1 MRGRTRMKNTLGII
15 IGFDSNNDLREL
27 SEHRPVASVPFGG
40 RYRVIDFMMSNLVNS
55 GCYQVA
61 VLMRDKYQSLLDHL
75 GSGKDWDLSRK
86 RGGMFLLP
94 PNAFAPKSSP
104 LVTENYR
111 TSLEALG
118 SISDMLNKNK
128 SEHVLIC
135 SADIVANI
143 PLDEVMKEHKKSEAD
158 VTIVCT
164 KNPEGG
170 AFDMFLDLSPRHE
183 VEDIRNGDNMG
194 GKCKYKSMGIYI
206 MKRKYL
212 QSLLS
217 DCVTHNLRSFERD
230 AMQHVFKRGDKVHGY
245 VFDKYSAK
253 IENVK
258 GYFSASM
265 DMLDKDIRDQVFLK
279 NRPIL
284 TKIYDEA
291 PTYYGEDA
299 EVSDS
304 LIADGSRIEGTVEN
318 SIIFR
323 GCTIAKDAVVKDSI
337 VLPNSSIGEGVE
349 LSYVVTDKG
358 VTVRE
363 NRKMMGSATYPVAIA
378 KNATV

>member
-1 MRGRTRMKNTLGII
+1 MKNTLGII
-15 IGFDSNNDLREL
+15 IGFDGNNDLREL

-304 LIADGSRIEGTVEN
+304 LIADGSCIEGTVEN

>member
-1 MRGRTRMKNTLGII
+1 MKNTLGII

-40 RYRVIDFMMSNLVNS
+40 RYRVIDFMLSNLVNS
-55 GCYQVA
+55 GCYQVG
-61 VLMRDKYQSLLDHL
+61 VLMRDKYQSLMDHL

-86 RGGMFLLP
+86 RGGLMMLP

-104 LVTENYR
+104 LVTENYH

-118 SISDMLNKNK
+118 SVSDMLQK
-128 SEHVLIC
+128 SKCEHVVVC
-135 SADIVANI
+135 GADIIANI
-143 PLDEVMKEHKKSEAD
+143 PLDEAMREHKKSGAD

-164 KNPEGG
+164 KNGDGG
-170 AFDMFLDLSPRHE
+170 AFDMFLNLSPRHE
-183 VEDIRNGDNMG
+183 VSDIRNGDNAG
-194 GKCKYKSMGIYI
+194 GKCKYKSLGIYI

-212 QSLLS
+212 LDLLS
-217 DCVTHNLRSFERD
+217 DCVTHNLHSFERD
-230 AMQHVFKRGDKVHGY
+230 AMQHVFNRGDSIQAY
-245 VFDKYSAK
+245 VFDKYVAK
-253 IENVK
+253 IEDVK
-258 GYFSASM
+258 SYFSASM

-284 TKIYDEA
+284 TKIHDSA

-299 EVSDS
+299 VVSDS

-323 GCTIAKDAVVKDSI
+323 GCNIAKGAVVKDSI
-337 VLPNSSIGEGVE
+337 IMQSGIISEGVE

-363 NRKMMGSATYPVAIA
+363 NRKMMGHATYPVAIA
-378 KNATV
+378 KNTIV

>member
-1 MRGRTRMKNTLGII
+1 MKNTLGII

-299 EVSDS
+299 KVSDS

-323 GCTIAKDAVVKDSI
+323 GCTIAKDAIVKDSI

-363 NRKMMGSATYPVAIA
+363 NRKMIGGATYPVAIA

>member
-1 MRGRTRMKNTLGII
+1 MKNTLGII
-15 IGFDSNNDLREL
+15 IGFDGNNDLREL

-135 SADIVANI
+135 SADIVANT

>member
-1 MRGRTRMKNTLGII
+1 MKNTLGII
-15 IGFDSNNDLREL
+15 IGFDGNNDLREL

-170 AFDMFLDLSPRHE
+170 AFDMFLGLSPRHE

-323 GCTIAKDAVVKDSI
+323 GCTIAKDTVVKDSI

>member
-1 MRGRTRMKNTLGII
+1 MKNTLGII

-40 RYRVIDFMMSNLVNS
+40 RYRVIDFILSNLVNS
-55 GCYQVA
+55 GCYQVG
-61 VLMRDKYQSLLDHL
+61 VLMRDKYQSLMDHL

-86 RGGMFLLP
+86 RGGLMLCP

-104 LVTENYR
+104 LVTENYH

-118 SISDMLNKNK
+118 SVSDMLQK
-128 SEHVLIC
+128 SKCEHVVVC
-135 SADIVANI
+135 GADIIANI
-143 PLDEVMKEHKKSEAD
+143 PLDEAMREHKKSGAD

-164 KNPEGG
+164 KNGDGG
-170 AFDMFLDLSPRHE
+170 AFDMFLNLSPRHE
-183 VEDIRNGDNMG
+183 VSDIRNGDNAG
-194 GKCKYKSMGIYI
+194 GKCKYKSLGIYI

-212 QSLLS
+212 LDLLS
-217 DCVTHNLRSFERD
+217 DCVTHNLHSFERD
-230 AMQHVFKRGDKVHGY
+230 AMQHVFNRGDAIQAY
-245 VFDKYSAK
+245 VFDKYVAK
-253 IENVK
+253 IEDVK
-258 GYFSASM
+258 SYFSASM

-284 TKIYDEA
+284 TKIHDSA

-299 EVSDS
+299 VVSDS

-323 GCTIAKDAVVKDSI
+323 GCRIAKGAVVKDSI
-337 VLPNSSIGEGVE
+337 IMQSGIISEGVE

-363 NRKMMGSATYPVAIA
+363 NRKMMGHATYPVAIA
-378 KNATV
+378 KNTIV

>member
-1 MRGRTRMKNTLGII
+1 MKNTLGII

-104 LVTENYR
+104 LVTENYH

-143 PLDEVMKEHKKSEAD
+143 PLDEVMKEHKQSEAD

-164 KNPEGG
+164 KNAEGG

-206 MKRKYL
+206 MKREYL
-212 QSLLS
+212 LQLLA

-230 AMQHVFKRGDKVHGY
+230 AMQHVFGNGDKIHGY

-258 GYFSASM
+258 GYFTASM
-265 DMLDKDIRDQVFLK
+265 DMLDKDIRDQVFLQ

-304 LIADGSRIEGTVEN
+304 LIADGSRIEGKVEN
-318 SIIFR
+318 SIVFR
-323 GCTIAKDAVVKDSI
+323 GCTIAKDAVIKDSI
-337 VLPNSSIGEGVE
+337 VLPNSTIGQGVE

-363 NRKMMGSATYPVAIA
+363 NRKMMGSESYPVAIA

>member
-1 MRGRTRMKNTLGII
+1 MKNTLGII

-164 KNPEGG
+164 KNSEGG

-265 DMLDKDIRDQVFLK
+265 DMLDKDIRDQVFLE

-304 LIADGSRIEGTVEN
+304 LIADGSRIEGTVKN

-363 NRKMMGSATYPVAIA
+363 NRKMVGGATYPVAIA

>member
-1 MRGRTRMKNTLGII
+1 MKNTLGII

-40 RYRVIDFMMSNLVNS
+40 RYRVIDFMLSNLVNS
-55 GCYQVA
+55 GCYQVG
-61 VLMRDKYQSLLDHL
+61 VLMRDKYQSLMDHL

-217 DCVTHNLRSFERD
+217 DCVTHNLCSFERD

-265 DMLDKDIRDQVFLK
+265 DMLDKDIRDQVFLE

-304 LIADGSRIEGTVEN
+304 LIADGSRIEGTVKN

-363 NRKMMGSATYPVAIA
+363 NRKMVGGATYPVAIA

>member
-1 MRGRTRMKNTLGII
+1 MKNTLGII

-183 VEDIRNGDNMG
+183 VEDIRNGDNIG

-323 GCTIAKDAVVKDSI
+323 GCTIAKDAIVKDSI

-363 NRKMMGSATYPVAIA
+363 NRKMVGGATYPVAIA

>member
-1 MRGRTRMKNTLGII
+1 MKNTLGII

-170 AFDMFLDLSPRHE
+170 AFDMFLGLSPRHE

-318 SIIFR
+318 SIICR

-337 VLPNSSIGEGVE
+337 VLPNNSIGEGVE

>member
-1 MRGRTRMKNTLGII
+1 MKNTLGII

-258 GYFSASM
+258 SYFSASM

-304 LIADGSRIEGTVEN
+304 LIADGSRIEGTVKN

-337 VLPNSSIGEGVE
+337 VLPNSSISEGVE

-363 NRKMMGSATYPVAIA
+363 NRKMIGGATYPVAIA

>member
-1 MRGRTRMKNTLGII
+1 MKNTLGII
-15 IGFDSNNDLREL
+15 IGFDGNNDLREL

-170 AFDMFLDLSPRHE
+170 AFDMFLGLSPRHE

-363 NRKMMGSATYPVAIA
+363 NRKMVGGATYPVAIA

>member
-1 MRGRTRMKNTLGII
+1 MKNTLGII

-164 KNPEGG
+164 KNSEGG

-304 LIADGSRIEGTVEN
+304 LIADGSHIEGTVEN

>member
-1 MRGRTRMKNTLGII
+1 MKNTLGII

-40 RYRVIDFMMSNLVNS
+40 RYRVIDFMLSNLVNS
-55 GCYQVA
+55 GCYQVG
-61 VLMRDKYQSLLDHL
+61 VLMRDKYQSLMDHL

-86 RGGMFLLP
+86 RGGLMLCP

-104 LVTENYR
+104 LVTENYH

-118 SISDMLNKNK
+118 SVSDMLQK
-128 SEHVLIC
+128 SKCEHVVVC
-135 SADIVANI
+135 GADIIANI
-143 PLDEVMKEHKKSEAD
+143 PLDEAMREHKKSGAD

-164 KNPEGG
+164 KNGDGG
-170 AFDMFLDLSPRHE
+170 AFDMFLNLSPRHE
-183 VEDIRNGDNMG
+183 VSDIRNGDNAG
-194 GKCKYKSMGIYI
+194 GKCKYKSLGIYI

-212 QSLLS
+212 LDLLS
-217 DCVTHNLRSFERD
+217 DCVTHNLHSFERD
-230 AMQHVFKRGDKVHGY
+230 AMQHVFNRGDAIQAY
-245 VFDKYSAK
+245 VFDKYVAK
-253 IENVK
+253 IEDVK
-258 GYFSASM
+258 SYFSASM

-284 TKIYDEA
+284 TKIHDSA

-299 EVSDS
+299 VVSDS

-323 GCTIAKDAVVKDSI
+323 GCNIAKGAVVKDSI
-337 VLPNSSIGEGVE
+337 IMQSGIISEGVE

-363 NRKMMGSATYPVAIA
+363 NRKMMGHATYPVAIA
-378 KNATV
+378 KNTIV

>member
-1 MRGRTRMKNTLGII
+1 MKNTLGII
-15 IGFDSNNDLREL
+15 IGFDGNNDLREL

-170 AFDMFLDLSPRHE
+170 AFDMFLGLSPRHE

-323 GCTIAKDAVVKDSI
+323 GCTIAKDAIVKDSI

-363 NRKMMGSATYPVAIA
+363 NRKMIGGATYPVAIA

>member
-1 MRGRTRMKNTLGII
+1 MKNTLGII

-40 RYRVIDFMMSNLVNS
+40 RYRVIDFMMSKLVNS

-323 GCTIAKDAVVKDSI
+323 GCTIAKDAIVKDSI

-363 NRKMMGSATYPVAIA
+363 NRKMVGGATYPVAIA

>member
-1 MRGRTRMKNTLGII
+1 MKNTLGII

-217 DCVTHNLRSFERD
+217 DCVTHNLCSFERD

-265 DMLDKDIRDQVFLK
+265 DMLDKDIRDQVFLE

-304 LIADGSRIEGTVEN
+304 LIADGSRIEGTVKN

-363 NRKMMGSATYPVAIA
+363 NRKMVGSATYPVAIA

>member
-1 MRGRTRMKNTLGII
+1 MKNTLGII
-15 IGFDSNNDLREL
+15 IGFDGNNDLREL

-304 LIADGSRIEGTVEN
+304 LIADGSRIEGTVKN

-323 GCTIAKDAVVKDSI
+323 GCTIAKDAIVKDSI

-363 NRKMMGSATYPVAIA
+363 NRKMVGGATYPVAIA

>member
-1 MRGRTRMKNTLGII
+1 MKNTLGII

-363 NRKMMGSATYPVAIA
+363 NRKMIGGATYPVAIA

>member
-1 MRGRTRMKNTLGII
+1 MKNTLGII

-170 AFDMFLDLSPRHE
+170 AFDMFLGLSPRHE

-194 GKCKYKSMGIYI
+194 VKCKYKSMGIYI

-304 LIADGSRIEGTVEN
+304 LIADGSRIEGTVKN

-363 NRKMMGSATYPVAIA
+363 NRKMVGGATYPVAIA

>member
-1 MRGRTRMKNTLGII
+1 MKNTLGII

-170 AFDMFLDLSPRHE
+170 AFDMFLNLSPRHE

-212 QSLLS
+212 LQLLA

-323 GCTIAKDAVVKDSI
+323 GCTIAKDAIVKDSI

-363 NRKMMGSATYPVAIA
+363 NRKMIGGATYPVAIA

>member
-1 MRGRTRMKNTLGII
+1 MKNTLGII
-15 IGFDSNNDLREL
+15 IGFDNNNDLREL

-40 RYRVIDFMMSNLVNS
+40 RYRVIDFILSNLVNS
-55 GCYQVA
+55 GCYQVG
-61 VLMRDKYQSLLDHL
+61 VLMRDKYQSLMDHL

-86 RGGMFLLP
+86 RGGLMMLP

-104 LVTENYR
+104 LVTENYH

-118 SISDMLNKNK
+118 SVSDMLQK
-128 SEHVLIC
+128 SKCEHVVVC
-135 SADIVANI
+135 GADIIANI
-143 PLDEVMKEHKKSEAD
+143 PLDEAMREHKKSGAD

-164 KNPEGG
+164 KNGDGG
-170 AFDMFLDLSPRHE
+170 AFDMFLNLSPRHE
-183 VEDIRNGDNMG
+183 VNDIRNGDNAG
-194 GKCKYKSMGIYI
+194 GKCKYKSLGIYI

-212 QSLLS
+212 LDLLS
-217 DCVTHNLRSFERD
+217 DCVTHNLHSFERD
-230 AMQHVFKRGDKVHGY
+230 AMQHVFNRGDAIQAY
-245 VFDKYSAK
+245 VFDKYAAK
-253 IENVK
+253 IEDVK
-258 GYFSASM
+258 SYFSASM

-279 NRPIL
+279 SRPIL
-284 TKIYDEA
+284 TKIHDSA

-299 EVSDS
+299 VVSDS

-323 GCTIAKDAVVKDSI
+323 GCKIAKGAVVKDSI
-337 VLPNSSIGEGVE
+337 IMQSGIISEGVE

-363 NRKMMGSATYPVAIA
+363 NRKMMGHATYPVAIA
-378 KNATV
+378 KNTIV

>member
-1 MRGRTRMKNTLGII
+1 
-15 IGFDSNNDLREL
+15 
-27 SEHRPVASVPFGG
+27 
-40 RYRVIDFMMSNLVNS
+40 
-55 GCYQVA
+55 
-61 VLMRDKYQSLLDHL
+61 
-75 GSGKDWDLSRK
+75 
-86 RGGMFLLP
+86 
-94 PNAFAPKSSP
+94 
-104 LVTENYR
+104 
-111 TSLEALG
+111 
-118 SISDMLNKNK
+118 MLNKNK

-170 AFDMFLDLSPRHE
+170 AFDMFLGLSPRHE

-323 GCTIAKDAVVKDSI
+323 GCTIAKDAIVKDSI

>member
-1 MRGRTRMKNTLGII
+1 MKNTLGII
-15 IGFDSNNDLREL
+15 IGFDGNNDLREL

-164 KNPEGG
+164 KNSEGG

-230 AMQHVFKRGDKVHGY
+230 AMQHVFKRGDKIHGY

-291 PTYYGEDA
+291 PTYYGENA

-304 LIADGSRIEGTVEN
+304 LIADGSRIEGTVKN

-323 GCTIAKDAVVKDSI
+323 GCTIAKDAIVKDSI

-363 NRKMMGSATYPVAIA
+363 NRKMVGGATYPVAIA

>member
-1 MRGRTRMKNTLGII
+1 MKNTLGII

-40 RYRVIDFMMSNLVNS
+40 RYRVIDFMLSNLVNS
-55 GCYQVA
+55 GCYQVG
-61 VLMRDKYQSLLDHL
+61 VLMRDKYQSLMDHL

-86 RGGMFLLP
+86 RGGLMLCP

-104 LVTENYR
+104 LVTENYH

-118 SISDMLNKNK
+118 SVSDMLQK
-128 SEHVLIC
+128 SKCEHVVVC
-135 SADIVANI
+135 GADIIANI
-143 PLDEVMKEHKKSEAD
+143 PLDEAMREHKKSGAD

-164 KNPEGG
+164 KNTDGG
-170 AFDMFLDLSPRHE
+170 PFDMFLNLSPRHE
-183 VEDIRNGDNMG
+183 VNDIRNGDNAG
-194 GKCKYKSMGIYI
+194 GKCKYKSLGIYI

-212 QSLLS
+212 LDLLS
-217 DCVTHNLRSFERD
+217 DCVTHNLHSFERD
-230 AMQHVFKRGDKVHGY
+230 AMQHVFNRGDSIQAY
-245 VFDKYSAK
+245 VFDKYVAK
-253 IENVK
+253 IEDVK
-258 GYFSASM
+258 SYFSASM

-279 NRPIL
+279 SRPIL
-284 TKIYDEA
+284 TKIHDSA

-299 EVSDS
+299 VVSDS

-323 GCTIAKDAVVKDSI
+323 GCNIAKGAVVKDSI
-337 VLPNSSIGEGVE
+337 IMQSGIISEGVE

-363 NRKMMGSATYPVAIA
+363 NRKMMGHATYPVAIA
-378 KNATV
+378 KNTIV

>member
-1 MRGRTRMKNTLGII
+1 MKNTLGII
-15 IGFDSNNDLREL
+15 IGFDGNNDLREL

-164 KNPEGG
+164 KNSEGG

-363 NRKMMGSATYPVAIA
+363 NRKMVGGATYPVAIA

>member
-1 MRGRTRMKNTLGII
+1 MKNTLGII

-40 RYRVIDFMMSNLVNS
+40 RYRVIDFILSNLVNS
-55 GCYQVA
+55 GCYQVG
-61 VLMRDKYQSLLDHL
+61 VLMRDKYQSLMDHL

-86 RGGMFLLP
+86 RGGLMMLP

-104 LVTENYR
+104 LVTENYH

-118 SISDMLNKNK
+118 SVSDMLQK
-128 SEHVLIC
+128 SKCEHVVVC
-135 SADIVANI
+135 GADIIANI
-143 PLDEVMKEHKKSEAD
+143 PLDEAMREHKKSGAD

-164 KNPEGG
+164 KNGDGG
-170 AFDMFLDLSPRHE
+170 AFDMFLNLSPRHE
-183 VEDIRNGDNMG
+183 VSDIRNGDNAG
-194 GKCKYKSMGIYI
+194 GKCKYKSLGIYI

-212 QSLLS
+212 LDLLS
-217 DCVTHNLRSFERD
+217 DCVTHNLHSFERD
-230 AMQHVFKRGDKVHGY
+230 AMQHVFNRGDAIQAY
-245 VFDKYSAK
+245 VFDKYVAK
-253 IENVK
+253 IEDVK
-258 GYFSASM
+258 SYFSASM

-284 TKIYDEA
+284 TKIHDSA

-299 EVSDS
+299 VVSDS

-323 GCTIAKDAVVKDSI
+323 GCNIAKGAVVKDSI
-337 VLPNSSIGEGVE
+337 IMQSGIISEGVE

-363 NRKMMGSATYPVAIA
+363 NRKMMGHATYPVAIA
-378 KNATV
+378 KNTIV

>member
-1 MRGRTRMKNTLGII
+1 MKNTLGII

-164 KNPEGG
+164 KNSEGG
-170 AFDMFLDLSPRHE
+170 AFDMFLNLSPRHE

-212 QSLLS
+212 LQLLA

-230 AMQHVFKRGDKVHGY
+230 AMQHVFGRKDKIHGY

-299 EVSDS
+299 KVNDS

-363 NRKMMGSATYPVAIA
+363 NRKMIGGATYPVAIA

>member
-1 MRGRTRMKNTLGII
+1 MKNTLGII

-170 AFDMFLDLSPRHE
+170 AFDMFLGLSPRHE

-253 IENVK
+253 IGYWKDVGTIKSLWEANMHLLAAPMPIDLHDKNWRIYARNPGMAPHYIAK
-258 GYFSASM
+258 GA
-265 DMLDKDIRDQVFLK
+265 
-279 NRPIL
+279 
-284 TKIYDEA
+284 T
-291 PTYYGEDA
+291 
-299 EVSDS
+299 VSDS
-304 LIADGSRIEGTVEN
+304 LIADGSRIEGTVKN

-363 NRKMMGSATYPVAIA
+363 NRKMLGGATYPVAIA

>member
-1 MRGRTRMKNTLGII
+1 MKNTLGII

-217 DCVTHNLRSFERD
+217 DCVTHNLCSFERD

-265 DMLDKDIRDQVFLK
+265 DMLDKDIRDQVFLE

-304 LIADGSRIEGTVEN
+304 LIADGSRIEGTVKN
-318 SIIFR
+318 SILFR
-323 GCTIAKDAVVKDSI
+323 GCTIATDAVVKDSI

-363 NRKMMGSATYPVAIA
+363 NRKMVGGATYPVAIA

>member
-1 MRGRTRMKNTLGII
+1 MKNTLGII

-40 RYRVIDFMMSNLVNS
+40 RYRVIDFMLSNLVNS
-55 GCYQVA
+55 GCYQVG
-61 VLMRDKYQSLLDHL
+61 VLMRDKYQSLMDHL

-86 RGGMFLLP
+86 RGGLMILP

-104 LVTENYR
+104 LVTENYH

-118 SISDMLNKNK
+118 SVSDMLQK
-128 SEHVLIC
+128 SKCEHVVVC
-135 SADIVANI
+135 GADIIANI
-143 PLDEVMKEHKKSEAD
+143 PLDEAMREHKKSGAD

-164 KNPEGG
+164 KNGDGG
-170 AFDMFLDLSPRHE
+170 AFDMFLNLSPRHE
-183 VEDIRNGDNMG
+183 VSDIRNGDNAG
-194 GKCKYKSMGIYI
+194 GKCKYKSLGIYI

-212 QSLLS
+212 LDLLS
-217 DCVTHNLRSFERD
+217 DCVTHNLHSFERD
-230 AMQHVFKRGDKVHGY
+230 AMQHVFNRGDAIQAY
-245 VFDKYSAK
+245 VFDKYVAK
-253 IENVK
+253 IEDVK
-258 GYFSASM
+258 SYFSASM

-284 TKIYDEA
+284 TKIHDSA

-299 EVSDS
+299 VVSDS

-323 GCTIAKDAVVKDSI
+323 GCNIAKGAVVKDSI
-337 VLPNSSIGEGVE
+337 IMQSGIISEGVE

-363 NRKMMGSATYPVAIA
+363 NRKMMGHATYPVAIA
-378 KNATV
+378 KNTIV

>member
-1 MRGRTRMKNTLGII
+1 MKNTLGII
-15 IGFDSNNDLREL
+15 IGFDGNNDLREL

-164 KNPEGG
+164 KNSEGG

>member
-1 MRGRTRMKNTLGII
+1 MKNTLGII

-170 AFDMFLDLSPRHE
+170 AFDMFLGLSPRHE

-212 QSLLS
+212 QRLLS

-363 NRKMMGSATYPVAIA
+363 NRKMVGGATYPVAIA

>member
-1 MRGRTRMKNTLGII
+1 MKNTLGII

-170 AFDMFLDLSPRHE
+170 AFDMFLGLSPRHE

-323 GCTIAKDAVVKDSI
+323 GCTIAKDVIVKDSI

>member
-1 MRGRTRMKNTLGII
+1 MKNTLGII
-15 IGFDSNNDLREL
+15 IGFDGNNDLREL

-299 EVSDS
+299 AVSDS

-323 GCTIAKDAVVKDSI
+323 GCTIAKDAIVKDSI

>member
-1 MRGRTRMKNTLGII
+1 MKNTLGII

-291 PTYYGEDA
+291 PTYYGENA

-323 GCTIAKDAVVKDSI
+323 GCTIAKDAIVKDSI